1 MTSRASNPAAGSVA
15 ASGSRAAARVA
26 WVVPVVLITVFV
38 AVAWVLRAPDIT
50 LEGDDALYLLL
61 SESLRD
67 FNYRETFLVGH
78 PTHAQYPPGYPG
90 LLALASLVVGSRP
103 DHLAVVGIL
112 AAAGGLAALWF
123 AVRSIWGPWIA
134 AGTLTLA
141 AFNPG
146 LIHIAGLLMSEAP
159 FFALAIVAIWA
170 ARKPGDRGVV
180 AIAII
185 ASIAAALTRAAGV
198 TVVIAVLIAWLLERR
213 WRAASILALCAA
225 LSVGPWLIWTFTAP
239 NQNPDR
245 SYASDAAFGLIDSLQ
260 RAPGP
265 ESTTT
270 TGTRADGLPRLAK
283 VPAALARRVAS
294 NTRTY
299 ATRELPWV
307 LPAASVPGTTLDN
320 WAWLVAVVVFGAAG
334 LTQLWQ
340 RWRVAALFLA
350 CYGALLLV
358 WPWAISRLLIPIL
371 PLIILT
377 LLVGAAALS
386 SRLGRRA
393 WIAPLAVGALISFT
407 AIARNLSRLNQ
418 TSACDRSR
426 ATSSP
431 GCFSDDQLGF
441 FSVAV
446 HARMVTDSAARFAL
460 GSKWSTFGYYAR
472 REVLPFRATPGM
484 SGGQIVD
491 SLAAA
496 GVGHVLLAHASNID
510 VAFGRQL
517 RSSCDRLAL
526 VGAFDRHTLLFQL
539 RERTAPDTTG
549 GGCAALAAY
558 HSVSGVPGQAGLW

>member
-1 MTSRASNPAAGSVA
+1 MTSRASNPAAGSMA
-15 ASGSRAAARVA
+15 ISGSGAAARVA
-26 WVVPVVLITVFV
+26 WLVPVVLITVFV
-38 AVAWVLRAPDIT
+38 AVTWVLRAPDIT

-78 PTHAQYPPGYPG
+78 PTHAQYPPGYPA
-90 LLALASLVVGSRP
+90 LLAMASLLVGSRP
-103 DHLAVVGIL
+103 DHLAIVGIL

-123 AVRSIWGPWIA
+123 AVRSIWSPWIA
-134 AGTLTLA
+134 AGTLAVA

-146 LIHIAGLLMSEAP
+146 LIHISGLLMSEAP
-159 FFALAIVAIWA
+159 FFALAIVAIWG
-170 ARKPGDRGVV
+170 ARRPGDRRVV

-185 ASIAAALTRAAGV
+185 AAIAAALTRAAGV
-198 TVVIAVLIAWLLERR
+198 SIVIAVLIAWLLERR

-225 LSVGPWLIWTFTAP
+225 LTVGPWLVWTFTAP

-245 SYASDAAFGLIDSLQ
+245 SYASDAAFGLTDSLQ

-265 ESTTT
+265 QSATTS
-270 TGTRADGLPRLAK
+270 GTRPDGPPRLAK
-283 VPAALARRVAS
+283 VPEALARRVAA
-294 NTRTY
+294 NAQTY

-307 LPAASVPGTTLDN
+307 LPAASVPGTTVDN
-320 WAWLVAVVVFGAAG
+320 WVWLVAVVLFGAAG
-334 LTQLWQ
+334 LRQLWQ

-358 WPWAISRLLIPIL
+358 WPWAIPRLLIPIV

-377 LLVGAAALS
+377 LLVGAWVLG
-386 SRLGRRA
+386 SRLGRRG
-393 WIAPLAVGALISFT
+393 WIVPVTLGALIAFT
-407 AIARNLSRLNQ
+407 AIARNLTRLEQ
-418 TSACDRSR
+418 ASACDRSR

-431 GCFSDDQLGF
+431 ACFSDDQLGF
-441 FSVAV
+441 FSAAG
-446 HARMVTDSAARFAL
+446 HARTVTDSAARFAL

-484 SGGQIVD
+484 SGEQIVD

-496 GVGHVLLAHASNID
+496 GVGHVLLAHLSSND
-510 VAFGRQL
+510 VAFGRLL
-517 RSSCDRLAL
+517 RPSCDRLAL
-526 VGAFDRHTLLFQL
+526 VGVFNSQTLLFEL
-539 RERTAPDTTG
+539 RERAAADTTG

-558 HSVSGVPGQAGLW
+558 ESVPGVPGQAGLW